1 MELLIII
8 IVLALLFDFI
18 NGFHD
23 AANSIAT
30 IVSTQVLTPF
40 QAVLWAA
47 GFNFVA
53 FFIAKYFIGGFCLY

>member
-30 IVSTQVLTPF
+30 IVSTKVLTPF
-40 QAVLWAA
+40 QAVLWSS
-47 GFNFVA
+47 
-53 FFIAKYFIGGFCLY
+53 ILSPSS